1 MKIIAKILKIIIN
14 MIFIIWLFINTVLII
29 KSIIF
34 PNEVPSFLGYKPFI
48 VVSGSVQTDVR
59 LGDFVVSKNED
70 VLEKG
75 DVVVVKTDKRKATT
89 YSIKSIDGNNLK
101 LENDT
106 GDFLDL
112 SKDSIEGKMVLD
124 IRTLG
129 EVFLLMR
136 NPIIITIFIILG
148 IIVGICVYKIKLLW

>member
-1 MKIIAKILKIIIN
+1 MKIVSKIFKIIIN
-14 MIFIIWLFINTVLII
+14 AIFIIWLFINSVLIV

-59 LGDFVVSKNED
+59 LGDFVVSKNEEN
-70 VLEKG
+70 LKIG

-89 YSIKSIDGNNLK
+89 YSIKSINENNLK

-106 GDFLDL
+106 GDFVEL
-112 SKDSIEGKMVLD
+112 SKKSIEGKMVLD

-129 EVFLLMR
+129 EIFLLLR

-148 IIVGICVYKIKLLW
+148 IILGICVYKIKLLW

>member
-70 VLEKG
+70 ILEKG

>member
-14 MIFIIWLFINTVLII
+14 MIFIIWLFINTVLIA

-59 LGDFVVSKNED
+59 LGDFVVSKNEKN
-70 VLEKG
+70 LEQG

-89 YSIKSIDGNNLK
+89 YSIKSIDEKNLK

-106 GDFLDL
+106 GDFLEL

>member
-1 MKIIAKILKIIIN
+1 MKIVSKIFKIIIN
-14 MIFIIWLFINTVLII
+14 AIFIIWLFINSALIV

-59 LGDFVVSKNED
+59 LGDFVVSKNEEN
-70 VLEKG
+70 LKIG

-89 YSIKSIDGNNLK
+89 YSIKSINENNLK

-106 GDFLDL
+106 GDFVEL
-112 SKDSIEGKMVLD
+112 SKKSIEGKMVLD

-129 EVFLLMR
+129 EIFLLLR

-148 IIVGICVYKIKLLW
+148 IILGICVYKIKLLW

>member
-14 MIFIIWLFINTVLII
+14 MIFIIWLFINTVLIA
-29 KSIIF
+29 KAIIF
-34 PNEVPSFLGYKPFI
+34 PNDVPSIFGYKPFI
-48 VVSGSVQTDVR
+48 VASGSVQTDVR
-59 LGDFVVSKNED
+59 LGDFVVSKDEEN
-70 VLEKG
+70 LETG

-106 GDFLDL
+106 GDFVEL
-112 SKDSIEGKMVLD
+112 SKDSIEGKMILD

-129 EVFLLMR
+129 EIFLLMK

-148 IIVGICVYKIKLLW
+148 IIIGICIYKIKLLW

>member
-1 MKIIAKILKIIIN
+1 MKIIAKFFKVIIN

-59 LGDFVVSKNED
+59 LGDFVVSKNEENL
-70 VLEKG
+70 VEG

-89 YSIKSIDGNNLK
+89 YSIKSIDENNLK

-129 EVFLLMR
+129 EIFLLMR
-136 NPIIITIFIILG
+136 NPIIITIFLILGIILG
-148 IIVGICVYKIKLLW
+148 ICIYKIKLLW

>member
-48 VVSGSVQTDVR
+48 VVSGSVQTNVR

>member
-34 PNEVPSFLGYKPFI
+34 PNEVPSLLGYKPFI